1 MGAHATEPKMSTAQ
15 GSILVNAP
23 IGSVYRRWLRFE
35 DSPQFMTGVKEVE
48 KLDANHFFMT
58 VAWNGKRMEGVLEIM
73 LRVPERRIAWR
84 LVAGKSHCDHVAT
97 GVTSFT
103 SQTDR
108 STRVNLKVSSPTVG
122 DDLSGRVHQ
131 YLRNFKRLV
140 EDRARRKRAT
150 PREA

>member
-1 MGAHATEPKMSTAQ
+1 VHVREPKMNTAQ
-15 GSILVNAP
+15 GSILVKVP
-23 IGSVYRRWLRFE
+23 VGTVYRRWLRFE
-35 DSPQFMTGVKEVE
+35 DSPQFMTAVKEVE
-48 KLDANHFFMT
+48 KLDANHFFMA

-122 DDLSGRVHQ
+122 DDLSDRVHQ

-140 EDRARRKRAT
+140 EDRARRNRAT
-150 PREA
+150 PRES